1 MFVLQWLMGITIW
14 VANTITGRLRRPL
27 PSSPCTASGMAVRQ
41 ASLLGK
47 SVKKGKLGSVSL
59 NLAQNWS
66 SVFPNSAPWSSKLC
80 PPKNMCPPLD
90 KLHRAQSEGFRTGY
104 FTWRAGFF
112 REVRHKV
119 STLLTLTG
127 NIFLSLR
134 ISPCKFRHIF
144 LSAFDRPHRAS
155 LFIRGS
161 YIP

>member
-1 MFVLQWLMGITIW
+1 MPTTQQNHVVKLQLSDPCMFVLQWLMGITIW

-27 PSSPCTASGMAVRQ
+27 PSSPCTASGIAVRQ
-41 ASLLGK
+41 ASLLWK

-66 SVFPNSAPWSSKLC
+66 SVFPNSTPWSSKLC

-112 REVRHKV
+112 VKYATKSQHC
-119 STLLTLTG
+119 L
-127 NIFLSLR
+127 
-134 ISPCKFRHIF
+134 P
-144 LSAFDRPHRAS
+144 
-155 LFIRGS
+155 
-161 YIP
+161 